1 VMNTTTACVIIFAIF
16 GIGMVFED
24 AADVGKARAK
34 AQEECYKA
42 AQVNPNTKCDGA
54 SK

>member
-1 VMNTTTACVIIFAIF
+1 MMNPITACVIIFAIF

-24 AADVGKARAK
+24 ASDVGKARAK
-34 AQEECYKA
+34 AQEGCYKA
-42 AQVNPNTKCDGA
+42 AQVNPNIKCDGA

>member
-1 VMNTTTACVIIFAIF
+1 MNPIKAYVVIFAIF
-16 GIGMVFED
+16 GIGMVFKD
-24 AADVGKARAK
+24 ASDVGKARAK

-42 AQVNPNTKCDGA
+42 AQVNSNIKCDGT